1 MSSSLKY
8 QSAERIGESWP
19 AMSALDEVFE
29 EGKEEENKLIKNVF
43 ISISVIIK
51 IDIIAFQTSP

>member
-8 QSAERIGESWP
+8 QSAERIGESLP

-29 EGKEEENKLIKNVF
+29 EGKEEENKLIKKCVHVY
-43 ISISVIIK
+43 ISNYK
-51 IDIIAFQTSP
+51 N